1 MHLSRNYLTSF
12 NVMLCWFCRAIP
24 AALRFWIPATIQFPP
39 ASGWLS
45 AAILCRISCECENY
59 LAQLTQFAL
68 HSQDTGSSNLIIPG
82 HNCENFYEYTG
93 CIYSS
98 RNGYRSTTML
108 WNISGEENQ
117 SPAAI
122 ALHRPKK
129 YAIMECAATDGCG
142 TDTCRSVSTVGMLVK
157 KLLTNL
163 STVCICASVKG
174 ACPTTRKTFR
184 HTHKSLLSRR
194 HSVVAHGRALGGKDE
209 PVCSLDG
216 ENACCN
222 PQNANHCG

>member
-12 NVMLCWFCRAIP
+12 DVILCWFCRAIH

-82 HNCENFYEYTG
+82 HNCPG

-108 WNISGEENQ
+108 WNNIWRRE

-122 ALHRPKK
+122 ALHRPSK
-129 YAIMECAATDGCG
+129 YTIMECAATDGCG
-142 TDTCRSVSTVGMLVK
+142 KDTCRSVSTVGMPRK
-157 KLLTNL
+157 KT
-163 STVCICASVKG
+163 C
-174 ACPTTRKTFR
+174 
-184 HTHKSLLSRR
+184 
-194 HSVVAHGRALGGKDE
+194 
-209 PVCSLDG
+209 
-216 ENACCN
+216 
-222 PQNANHCG
+222 

>member
-24 AALRFWIPATIQFPP
+24 AALRFWIPATIQFPS

-68 HSQDTGSSNLIIPG
+68 YSQDTGSSNLIIPG
-82 HNCENFYEYTG
+82 HNCPG

-108 WNISGEENQ
+108 WNISGQENHPLPLRCTGQTNIQ
-117 SPAAI
+117 SWNAQR
-122 ALHRPKK
+122 L
-129 YAIMECAATDGCG
+129 TD
-142 TDTCRSVSTVGMLVK
+142 VVKILVD
-157 KLLTNL
+157 
-163 STVCICASVKG
+163 
-174 ACPTTRKTFR
+174 R
-184 HTHKSLLSRR
+184 
-194 HSVVAHGRALGGKDE
+194 
-209 PVCSLDG
+209 
-216 ENACCN
+216 
-222 PQNANHCG
+222 